1 MQKAILTQA
10 AEGAATSIT
19 DSSDATEIDHRS
31 QAEILASRLSEAEHR
46 NAQLEAHNRSL
57 VDAIAARDSFL
68 AVVAHELRNP
78 MTPILGRVT
87 LLKRSLDRGETS
99 IADASMKLQQIEKL
113 VVKFIRRATMLLD
126 VSRASSGR
134 LYVGRGP
141 VDATDVI
148 GEVVAELAA
157 VAIHAGSTLSVEL
170 PDHRLTIVGDRLALE
185 QVLDNLIS
193 NAVKYGEGKPIRVSA
208 AIDDTRGRIVIK
220 VRDGGPGI
228 SASACERI
236 FERFERAVADDSSIT
251 GFGVG
256 LWIVRQ
262 LCEAMSGDVRVE
274 SIVGHGS
281 TFLVDLPLHKPEIQN
296 EQSP

>member
-1 MQKAILTQA
+1 MTEAADGVVKAI
-10 AEGAATSIT
+10 T
-19 DSSDATEIDHRS
+19 DFRDDTENDQQP
-31 QAEILASRLSEAEHR
+31 QAEILASRLNEAEQR

-57 VDAIAARDSFL
+57 VAAVASRDSFL

-99 IADASMKLQQIEKL
+99 AAEAAVKLQQIERL
-113 VVKFIRRATMLLD
+113 VVKFIKRATTLLD
-126 VSRASSGR
+126 VSRASSGK

-141 VDATDVI
+141 VDATEAI
-148 GEVVAELAA
+148 SEVVAELAA
-157 VAIHAGSTLSVEL
+157 VAVHAGSTLRVEL
-170 PDHRLTIVGDRLALE
+170 PDTVLTIVGDRLALE

-193 NAVKYGEGKPIRVSA
+193 NAVKYGDGKPILVSA
-208 AIDDTRGRIVIK
+208 AIDDARGRVVIK
-220 VRDGGPGI
+220 VRDEGPGI

-236 FERFERAVADDSSIT
+236 FERFERAVSDDSSIT

-274 SIVGHGS
+274 SMVGHGS
-281 TFLVDLPLHKPEIQN
+281 TFLVDLPLYKPEIQN
-296 EQSP
+296 EQEP